1 MDVFSKIGL
10 DLLPPH
16 RLYDH
21 KIHLESDTPLGYS
34 LLYNQSADKLYIT
47 KQYLIDNLN
56 KGFIIF
62 S

>member
-1 MDVFSKIGL
+1 MDLIYIKLPAAYQDFIDVFFKTGL

-34 LLYNQSADKLYIT
+34 LLYN
-47 KQYLIDNLN
+47 
-56 KGFIIF
+56 
-62 S
+62 